1 VWWCCA
7 IEDREEVTAKANLDF
22 LKSQQESKPD
32 LVTLGAAWDSLGG
45 ASVED
50 VEKRKEE
57 IK

>member
-1 VWWCCA
+1 
-7 IEDREEVTAKANLDF
+7 VTAKEDLDF
-22 LKSQQESKPD
+22 LKAQQESKPD

-45 ASVED
+45 SSSED